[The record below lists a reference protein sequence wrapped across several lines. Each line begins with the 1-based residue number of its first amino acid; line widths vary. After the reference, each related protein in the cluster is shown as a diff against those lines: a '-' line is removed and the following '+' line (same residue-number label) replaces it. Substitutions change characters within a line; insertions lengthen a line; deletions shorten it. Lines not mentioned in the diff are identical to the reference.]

1 MPCPY
6 DGAWIIRG
14 NGSCDRFAL
23 SVCVLRWRSR
33 SVAWSKSIALPV
45 AVYAARSPLQIA
57 YFADFVK
64 YFYLTDSLGQVGGV
78 SAGCW
83 GVMVGA
89 EAVRTTLPLSF
100 ITHPVAST
108 NGTAL
113 EFGGCLAG

>member
-6 DGAWIIRG
+6 DGAWIIGRD
-14 NGSCDRFAL
+14 GSCDRFAL
-23 SVCVLRWRSR
+23 SVCE
-33 SVAWSKSIALPV
+33 AWSKSIALPV
-45 AVYAARSPLQIA
+45 AVYAARSPLQSA